1 MTVEEWEKRMDAATD
16 EAEIKSL
23 LRNKPKGAKTIRTGT
38 PMVGAGKVGSGVDV
52 LLPGD
57 SRGDLPLL
65 NRLTRG
71 KK

>member
-1 MTVEEWEKRMDAATD
+1 MTIEEWEKRMDTATD

-23 LRNKPKGAKTIRTGT
+23 LRNKPKEAKTIRTGA
-38 PMVGAGKVGSGVDV
+38 PMVGAGDMGNGVGV

-57 SRGDLPLL
+57 ARGDLPLL
-65 NRLTRG
+65 NRLTRS